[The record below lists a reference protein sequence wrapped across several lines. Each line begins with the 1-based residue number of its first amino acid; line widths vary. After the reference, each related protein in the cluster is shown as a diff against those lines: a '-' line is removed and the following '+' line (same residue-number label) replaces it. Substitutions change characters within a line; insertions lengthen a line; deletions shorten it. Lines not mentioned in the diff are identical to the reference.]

1 MIAQRLVRLVCPD
14 CAGDIPLTADQ
25 VATLGVKH
33 PEDYAGKL
41 LVRQGT
47 GCVKCR
53 QTGYY
58 GRAGIF
64 EVLAV
69 NKRMRQMISDGHTR
83 SALAHRA
90 QDGLRAMREHAIHK
104 IADGVTSF
112 DEAIQATL
120 DVEVR

>member
-1 MIAQRLVRLVCPD
+1 
-14 CAGDIPLTADQ
+14 

-33 PEDYAGKL
+33 PEDYAGQL
-41 LVRQGT
+41 LSRHGE

-58 GRAGIF
+58 GRSGIF

-69 NKRMRQMISDGHTR
+69 NKRLRQAISDGATPE
-83 SALAHRA
+83 ALWRTAR
-90 QDGLRAMREHAIHK
+90 QDGLRVLREHAIHK

-112 DEAIQATL
+112 DEGIQATL
-120 DVEVR
+120 DVETR